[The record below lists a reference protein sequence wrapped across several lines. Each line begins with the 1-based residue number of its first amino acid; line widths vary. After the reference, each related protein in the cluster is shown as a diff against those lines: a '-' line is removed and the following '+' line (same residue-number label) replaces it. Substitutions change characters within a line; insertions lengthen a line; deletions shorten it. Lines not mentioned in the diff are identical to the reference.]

1 MNWKTSTY
9 LHKPPLSP
17 VGCYRDGRSRSTGLV
32 AESAGLGLD
41 WLRLGV
47 DWLRLGMD
55 WLRLGVDRLRLG
67 RPAERRQHLGQL
79 AEAGR
84 ERGPV
89 AVRIS
94 HRELTVDPGSLLLGR
109 DGIVELADV
118 TQPAAEIAEGASQ
131 VGPVP
136 DGVHSGQLAADDDRL
151 LGWCHRVGG

>member
-1 MNWKTSTY
+1 MNWKTSTH

-32 AESAGLGLD
+32 AEIAGLGLD

-47 DWLRLGMD
+47 DWLRLGVDWPRLGVD
-55 WLRLGVDRLRLG
+55 WLRLGVDWLRLGVDWLRLGVDWPRLGVDRLRLG

-94 HRELTVDPGSLLLGR
+94 HR
-109 DGIVELADV
+109 
-118 TQPAAEIAEGASQ
+118 
-131 VGPVP
+131 
-136 DGVHSGQLAADDDRL
+136 
-151 LGWCHRVGG
+151 

>member
-32 AESAGLGLD
+32 AEIAGLGLD

-47 DWLRLGMD
+47 DWLRLGVGWPRLGVD
-55 WLRLGVDRLRLG
+55 WLRLGVDWLRLGVDWLRLG

-109 DGIVELADV
+109 
-118 TQPAAEIAEGASQ
+118 
-131 VGPVP
+131 
-136 DGVHSGQLAADDDRL
+136 
-151 LGWCHRVGG
+151 